1 MYRYV
6 VAQNEMISRSIQ
18 MQKIDCRGHVARCM
32 SGQHVPALLSEETAH
47 AQLKSPAEH
56 MTIDDS
62 VLAGPLVS
70 RDKKRRVY
78 GSKVAPFALESEY
91 KTLTTMM
98 MGAMGLNRQ

>member
-1 MYRYV
+1 M
-6 VAQNEMISRSIQ
+6 RS
-18 MQKIDCRGHVARCM
+18 V
-32 SGQHVPALLSEETAH
+32 QHVPALLSEKTAH

-56 MTIDDS
+56 RTTDDS